1 VGTEYCNV
9 LKTSHVS
16 VCVHELMSCR
26 VSIVCT
32 CTALHLRRYQSGQP
46 YPHILIEDLMHSDFL
61 ALVKEELSQET
72 FLEKA
77 NDLYDFTQ
85 SHDLRAS
92 TAPASTLLREALYG
106 ARFREFLTAM
116 TGIALNDHID
126 ISSAIYRDTDKLLC
140 HDDELEG
147 ACLAWSR
154 RAMVAVPLDR
164 SDLMWDVA
172 LCLLVSVRTT
182 HRIHFVPRAGRLGF
196 RAGWW
201 QFGFV
206 RH

>member
-1 VGTEYCNV
+1 
-9 LKTSHVS
+9 
-16 VCVHELMSCR
+16 
-26 VSIVCT
+26 
-32 CTALHLRRYQSGQP
+32 
-46 YPHILIEDLMHSDFL
+46 MHSDFL
-61 ALVKEELSQET
+61 ALVKDELLQET
-72 FLEKA
+72 FVEKA

-147 ACLAWSR
+147 SCWSGS
-154 RAMVAVPLDR
+154 A
-164 SDLMWDVA
+164 S
-172 LCLLVSVRTT
+172 CLLCGVWVVTRPHLDVYGAAGCDCDLISGRHVSLCSMLARVFFFFFFRAT
-182 HRIHFVPRAGRLGF
+182 HRIHFVPCT
-196 RAGWW
+196 
-201 QFGFV
+201 
-206 RH
+206 